1 MPTDWTFLASVY
13 NPGYHNLVDSEIQ
26 RKENTKGN

>member
-13 NPGYHNLVDSEIQ
+13 NPVYNNMVDSEIQ